1 MISEHFDTRT
11 RINMKLALDR
21 VCRHRPGG
29 EDHGFRSSVAE
40 NIIRCALTGR
50 TGIGQ
55 LVDAGERA
63 MITDARGA
71 GAGLIASWRNSSIAV
86 VGSRAGR
93 LPRLTGRATA

>member
-21 VCRHRPGG
+21 ICRSRPGG
-29 EDHGFRSSVAE
+29 DDHCFRRSVAE
-40 NIIRCALTGR
+40 NIVRCALRGR

-63 MITDARGA
+63 VIGTRSERSPG
-71 GAGLIASWRNSSIAV
+71 
-86 VGSRAGR
+86 
-93 LPRLTGRATA
+93 

>member
-21 VCRHRPGG
+21 ICRGRPDG
-29 EDHGFRSSVAE
+29 EDYGFRRSVAE
-40 NIIRCALTGR
+40 NIVRCALMGR

-63 MITDARGA
+63 
-71 GAGLIASWRNSSIAV
+71 V
-86 VGSRAGR
+86 VRTRSERTPA
-93 LPRLTGRATA
+93 

>member
-21 VCRHRPGG
+21 ICRNRPSG
-29 EDHGFRSSVAE
+29 DDRGFRKSVAE
-40 NIIRCALTGR
+40 NIVRCALTGR

-63 MITDARGA
+63 VIRT
-71 GAGLIASWRNSSIAV
+71 
-86 VGSRAGR
+86 RAKR
-93 LPRLTGRATA
+93 TSA

>member
-21 VCRHRPGG
+21 VCRNRPSG
-29 EDHGFRSSVAE
+29 EHHDFRKSVAE
-40 NIIRCALTGR
+40 SIIRCALTGR

-63 MITDARGA
+63 MIRTREEREPA
-71 GAGLIASWRNSSIAV
+71 
-86 VGSRAGR
+86 
-93 LPRLTGRATA
+93 

>member
-21 VCRHRPGG
+21 VCRNRPVG
-29 EDHGFRSSVAE
+29 EDHCFRRSVAE

-55 LVDAGERA
+55 LVDAGE
-63 MITDARGA
+63 
-71 GAGLIASWRNSSIAV
+71 LAV
-86 VGSRAGR
+86 IRTRSEREPA
-93 LPRLTGRATA
+93 